1 MQREAIFQKLREK
14 QPQSIMTLWKRYGVV
29 IIAAIHILLQHDGDA
44 AVSQWPSR
52 IDVHTI
58 YKYILFMRV
67 GDVGGIEGG
76 MLSGFFSASTR
87 AVHTYACERGVGS
100 HAWMLVRLA
109 DRDADADG
117 SRKARFVCQ
126 LV

>member
-1 MQREAIFQKLREK
+1 
-14 QPQSIMTLWKRYGVV
+14 MTLWKRYGVV

-58 YKYILFMRV
+58 YKYIFFMRV

-76 MLSGFFSASTR
+76 MLSGFSP
-87 AVHTYACERGVGS
+87 HPRGPCT
-100 HAWMLVRLA
+100 LVRVREVWVHML
-109 DRDADADG
+109 G
-117 SRKARFVCQ
+117 C
-126 LV
+126 L